1 MDDMIFTTK
10 KKDLKN
16 YKDNED
22 DYNDKVNISNKIYDY
37 IFQKLTYDKFIPYIK
52 RYDIFYEFSL
62 ILIGRMNKFISP
74 KRRNEL
80 NKIIKMFDN
89 KHKNVSGNIISNLLQ
104 SYIKMYQFDLDTFLN
119 LFNKS
124 ELLDINHNNEN
135 ILYVAINNLDESI
148 MDIDTIN
155 TIILQLIK
163 TNDVNLIS
171 NKYPYNSI
179 LILLFKKLKTIK
191 YSSEVIESL
200 LYDNFT
206 FAITDDYG
214 RTALDYCII
223 NYFTKD
229 YYNKDLILQ
238 IINSTLNKDN
248 YLENFYDEKKI
259 VDKRYLFRISKE
271 NLPNFIL
278 ITYGMNDRYID
289 DYQIVSQII
298 YSMYDFN
305 NCIYDITSI
314 GAALQGNIFE
324 DVFYVNI
331 KKKYYFNDI
340 INYILENTSDA
351 ILNKNYDSIVENK
364 KYNLIYDKPENF
376 YYRSSCQY
384 DISYYVES
392 NYDIDII
399 KKLFTRIHKIE
410 IESFFF
416 ILNTVK
422 FNSTKDY
429 ELMDL
434 LIEKIDIVTLKTK
447 YEYQLVLIAFLFT
460 NSNDYDEFLFKKTNH
475 QIHQR
480 KIHYILSRSLITP
493 QSIQSDIYKNN
504 EYVFGT
510 YEMKSAKLYLITC
523 FEKYFD
529 SQSQYLLIEILRLYD
544 FNVQLFFGTI
554 DSDSDMTIVENIVEL
569 LQVHLNKTN
578 ILIEFNNNMTDNPE
592 NVIL

>member
-529 SQSQYLLIEILRLYD
+529 SQSQYLLIEILILYD

>member
-1 MDDMIFTTK
+1 
-10 KKDLKN
+10 
-16 YKDNED
+16 
-22 DYNDKVNISNKIYDY
+22 
-37 IFQKLTYDKFIPYIK
+37 
-52 RYDIFYEFSL
+52 
-62 ILIGRMNKFISP
+62 MNKFISP

>member
-578 ILIEFNNNMTDNPE
+578 ILIEFSNNMTDNPE